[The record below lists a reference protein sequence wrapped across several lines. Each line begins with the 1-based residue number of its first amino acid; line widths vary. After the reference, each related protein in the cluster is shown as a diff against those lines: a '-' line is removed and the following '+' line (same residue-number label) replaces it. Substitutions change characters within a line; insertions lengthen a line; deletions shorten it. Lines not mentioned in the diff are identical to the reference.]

1 MAAITVDLRGL
12 PEVNEMLAQFEGQK
26 LQNRTR
32 KALRAG
38 VKALRGPLRAKAAS
52 GRFPRKF
59 KKTRTRGHRNPVGV
73 SVSPASPLS
82 TIFEHGAKPHGIP
95 ISKGPFAGRTVQ
107 HPGMAARPLSG
118 PVFDAHRDDAERA
131 IHSALFEGL

>member
-1 MAAITVDLRGL
+1 MSLTVDLRGL
-12 PEVNEMLAQFEGQK
+12 PECQAMLEQFQGQP

-38 VKALRGPLRAKAAS
+38 IAVIRPALRAKASS
-52 GRFPRKF
+52 GGFPRKF

-73 SVSPASPLS
+73 SVSPGSPLS
-82 TIFEHGAKPHGIP
+82 TIFEHGARPHSIP
-95 ISKGPFAGRTVQ
+95 IAKGPFAGRSIQ

-118 PVFDAHRDDAERA
+118 PVFDAKRAEAERA
-131 IHSALFEGL
+131 VADSLFEGV

>member
-1 MAAITVDLRGL
+1 MITVDLQGL
-12 PEVNEMLAQFEGQK
+12 PECEAMLAQFQGQP

-38 VKALRGPLRAKAAS
+38 IAVLRKPLRAAASS

-59 KKTRTRGHRNPVGV
+59 KKTRTRGHRNPLGV
-73 SVSPASPLS
+73 SVSPGSPLS
-82 TIFEHGAKPHGIP
+82 TIFEHGARPHMIP
-95 ISKGPFAGRTVQ
+95 ITKGPFAGRSIA

-118 PVFDAHRDDAERA
+118 PVFDAHRAEAERA
-131 IHSALFEGL
+131 IADALFEGV